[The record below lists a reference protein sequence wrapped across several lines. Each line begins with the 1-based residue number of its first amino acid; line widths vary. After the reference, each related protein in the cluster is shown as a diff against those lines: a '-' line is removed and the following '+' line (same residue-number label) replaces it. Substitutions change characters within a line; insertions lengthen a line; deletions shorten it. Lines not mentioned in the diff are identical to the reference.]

1 MEFELTAQE
10 ESVLETA
17 SVLGRE
23 LLVEAYIRRG
33 LSEDESEALA
43 DRTLA
48 PLAEAVGPMTDLD
61 DAALRSLVEALGDQ
75 LDLLSQ
81 NSEVAALVERAYLA
95 SQGRQL
101 GWGREVATAAIGLG
115 LALLIF
121 AKPLSTTITYSSAK
135 GLEVSSPAG
144 LAPGVAET
152 IAKIGDVV
160 EHSLKSAESISKN
173 VAEITKNVSQITG
186 REGGTESRALTVRKS
201 ALMSLAQG
209 EVVLLAPGELAL
221 TSPDDAARIAGF
233 LHDRLD
239 NQVLPLQASNDPASL
254 YVSPG
259 GNKGWGRER
268 LYTIDT
274 GVVAVRRQDDGTVYR
289 IAIFVQSPA
298 KLRKAH
304 FKTIKAE
311 IQRQAE
317 GLAVVRAVTREAT
330 LLDGVEI
337 SPAWARMK
345 NGIGGPI
352 TTPEGFVGSVGV
364 YVQNASGAEY
374 LLTAG
379 HVLSPGLVGRT
390 PVYSP
395 PSDDLS
401 SGDEIGL
408 VGDYTIFNRTC
419 RSPGLS
425 DAADIGAVK
434 LHKGF
439 TPEPQKRLKVDDHTL
454 KLSAPEVVAELTGA
468 TIYKAKSRTPR
479 AVARV
484 RAVGVSVSLTHP
496 VTKKCLRGDGLIT
509 ATLERS
515 GPAKPGE
522 SGCLVY
528 DAEHRPLGLLIGGAA
543 MQSENSGQVQQVLY
557 VQPLA
562 PYLRSYGWSL
572 F

>member
-1 MEFELTAQE
+1 MAFELTAQE

-23 LLVEAYIRRG
+23 LLVLTYIRVG
-33 LSEDESEALA
+33 LSESDSEALA

-48 PLAEAVGPMTDLD
+48 PLAEAVGPLADFDEVT
-61 DAALRSLVEALGDQ
+61 LRGLVEALGDR
-75 LDLLSQ
+75 LDFLSGD
-81 NSEVAALVERAYLA
+81 SEFAALVQRAYLA

-101 GWGREVATAAIGLG
+101 GWGSEVAKAAIGIGLG
-115 LALLIF
+115 LLIF
-121 AKPLSTTITYSSAK
+121 AKPLSTTINYSSAK
-135 GLEVSSPAG
+135 GVEVSSPAG

-160 EHSLKSAESISKN
+160 EHSLKSAEAISKN
-173 VAEITKNVSQITG
+173 AAEITKNVSEITG
-186 REGGTESRALTVRKS
+186 HDGGAESRALTVRKG
-201 ALMSLAQG
+201 ALTSLAQG
-209 EVVLLAPGELAL
+209 EVVMLAPGEFAL
-221 TSPDDAARIAGF
+221 TSPDDAARIAAVV
-233 LHDRLD
+233 HDHLEK
-239 NQVLPLQASNDPASL
+239 QVLPLQSSNDPASL

-259 GNKGWGRER
+259 GSKGWNRER
-268 LYTIDT
+268 LYTVDT

-304 FKTIKAE
+304 FKTIRSE
-311 IQRQAE
+311 LQRQTE
-317 GLAVVRAVTREAT
+317 GLAVVRAITREAT
-330 LLDGVEI
+330 LLEGIEI
-337 SPAWARMK
+337 SPTWARMK
-345 NGIGGPI
+345 NAIGGPI

-364 YVQNASGAEY
+364 YVQDAGGMEH

-379 HVLSPGLVGRT
+379 HVLSPGLVGKT
-390 PVYSP
+390 PVFSP

-408 VGDYTIFNRTC
+408 VGDYTIFDRSC
-419 RSPGLS
+419 RSAGLS
-425 DAADIGAVK
+425 DVADIGAVK

-439 TPEPQKRLKVDDHTL
+439 TPEPQKRLKVDDYTL
-454 KLSAPEVVAELTGA
+454 KLSAPEVMAELTGA

-515 GPAKPGE
+515 GAAKPGE